1 MSSRV
6 NWEQFVA
13 GVHKEFSMRHIYVAS
28 AILAFLVLTSC
39 ANTVAGMAKDAH
51 ATGDAM
57 NSSTKRV
64 LKASSN

>member
-1 MSSRV
+1 
-6 NWEQFVA
+6 
-13 GVHKEFSMRHIYVAS
+13 MRHIYVAS
-28 AILAFLVLTSC
+28 TILALLVLTSC